1 MTINVVK
8 PSLKFGDDGKAAA
21 ASAHQVLEHRQK
33 EEKYDPTAKGEKGAP
48 AKFDLTQSHSAERPE
63 W

>member
-21 ASAHQVLEHRQK
+21 AHQVLEHRQK

-48 AKFDLTQSHSAERPE
+48 AKFDPTQSYRAERHE